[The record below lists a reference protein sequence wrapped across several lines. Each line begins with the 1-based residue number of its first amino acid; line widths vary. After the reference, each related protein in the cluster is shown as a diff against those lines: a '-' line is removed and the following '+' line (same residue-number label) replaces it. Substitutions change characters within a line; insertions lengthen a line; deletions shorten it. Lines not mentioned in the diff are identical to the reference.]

1 MQIYAIKSS
10 RKFIVMIAFVA
21 LVFILQAA
29 VFAEGAS
36 RGRSRAFE
44 TPASGYCEQPV
55 QQRPPVLIWKHGTT
69 KAAAIDILK
78 NEIRKL
84 GYANYVK
91 WDGGEARAR
100 VTRFFFKIIDAR
112 GRVTDDMVV
121 IERCRGMASGEVL
134 RRCREILQKA
144 FPGGELSK

>member
-1 MQIYAIKSS
+1 MLC
-10 RKFIVMIAFVA
+10 FMILHFY
-21 LVFILQAA
+21 ILD
-29 VFAEGAS
+29 
-36 RGRSRAFE
+36 
-44 TPASGYCEQPV
+44 GYCEQPV

-69 KAAAIDILK
+69 KVAAIDTLK

-91 WDGGEARAR
+91 WDGDEARAR

-112 GRVTDDMVV
+112 GRVTDDMLV

-134 RRCREILQKA
+134 RRCRELFKKT
-144 FPGGELSK
+144 FPGGEVRK

>member
-1 MQIYAIKSS
+1 MQIYGIKSP
-10 RKFIVMIAFVA
+10 RKFIVMIAFVTLA
-21 LVFILQAA
+21 FLLQTA
-29 VFAEGAS
+29 VYVEGAS

-44 TPASGYCEQPV
+44 TPASGCCEQPV

-69 KAAAIDILK
+69 KAAAIDTLK

-91 WDGGEARAR
+91 WDGDEARAR

-121 IERCRGMASGEVL
+121 IERCRGMASGEGVS
-134 RRCREILQKA
+134 RCRAILQKA
-144 FPGGELSK
+144 FPGGEARK